1 MLLTISTTHQPAT
14 DLGFLLAKNPSK
26 VQTFELPFGEAYVFY
41 PEASNDRC
49 TAALMLAIDPIS
61 LVRGSKDS
69 RSEGTSDQYVND
81 RPYVASSFMSVAIN
95 KVFGSAL
102 AGRCRDKPELTELP
116 IALEATISAVESP
129 GGDALLRR
137 LFEPLGYDM
146 EIKGHLLDENFS
158 EWGASKYFSVK
169 LSKICTLK
177 EILTHIYVLVPCLD
191 NDKHYYVGEDEVLK
205 LLRHG
210 EGWLAGHP
218 ESKYITHRYLKNR
231 QSLTKIAMDR
241 LSEGLSEPD
250 ITDESS
256 VGEEVAIEKTISL
269 NEKRMT
275 AVLAAVLKEN
285 ARRIL
290 DVGCGEGNLLKLLL
304 NESRFIEIT
313 GMDVSHRVLEA
324 AQERLNLERL
334 PERQRQRINLI
345 QGSLTY
351 RDKRLQGYDAATCIE
366 VIEHMDADRLP
377 AFERVLFEFAKPNVV
392 VLTTPNS
399 EYNSKFP
406 TLAAGK
412 FRHRDH
418 RFEWTRSEFQ
428 SWANAVCERFSYKV
442 EFDNIGDVDENLGAP
457 TQMAIFR
464 K

>member
-26 VQTFELPFGEAYVFY
+26 VQAFELPFGEAHVFY
-41 PEASNDRC
+41 PEVSTERC

-61 LVRGSKDS
+61 LVRGGKDS

-102 AGRCRDKPELTELP
+102 AGRCRDKPELTDLP

-129 GGDALLRR
+129 GGEVLLRK
-137 LFEPLGYDM
+137 LFEPLGYDV
-146 EIKGHLLDENFS
+146 EIQGHPLDEKFP
-158 EWGASKYFSVK
+158 EWGASKYFSIK
-169 LSKICTLK
+169 LSKTCTLK

-210 EGWLAGHP
+210 EGWVASHP

-241 LSEGLSEPD
+241 LSEGVSEPD
-250 ITDESS
+250 ITEEGP

-285 ARRIL
+285 TRRVL

-304 NESRFIEIT
+304 QESRFTEIT

-324 AQERLNLERL
+324 ASERLHLEKL
-334 PERQRQRINLI
+334 SERQRQRINLI

-351 RDKRLQGYDAATCIE
+351 RDKRLEGYDAATCIE

-377 AFERVLFEFAKPNVV
+377 AFERVLFECAKPNIV

-418 RFEWTRSEFQ
+418 RFEWTRKEFQ
-428 SWANAVCERFSYKV
+428 SWANGVCERFSYKV